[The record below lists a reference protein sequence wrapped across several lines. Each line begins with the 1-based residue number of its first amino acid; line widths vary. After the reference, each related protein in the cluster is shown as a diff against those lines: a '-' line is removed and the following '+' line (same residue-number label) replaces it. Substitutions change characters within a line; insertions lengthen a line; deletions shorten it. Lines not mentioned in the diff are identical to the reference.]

1 MIARARVER
10 DTEKR
15 RTLIKDLQRYL
26 AKPWYNMPM
35 PGYGTGFTVAW
46 PAVAN
51 YRVWQNA
58 RTNHYLWI
66 DETKAPIAKT

>member
-1 MIARARVER
+1 
-10 DTEKR
+10 
-15 RTLIKDLQRYL
+15 
-26 AKPWYNMPM
+26 M

-66 DETKAPIAKT
+66 DETKAPIART